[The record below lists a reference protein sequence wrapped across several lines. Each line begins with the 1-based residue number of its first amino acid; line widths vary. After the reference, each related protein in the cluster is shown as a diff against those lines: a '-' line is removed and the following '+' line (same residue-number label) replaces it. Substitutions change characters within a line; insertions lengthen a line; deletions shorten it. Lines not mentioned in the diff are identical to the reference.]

1 MLDTSMRQEL
11 DNYGRRKD
19 ESKKLTSTRN
29 MELIDKIKYD
39 LKNILSERRYIH
51 SLGVMEMSV
60 QLAKIYH
67 VDEEKAKIAGLLHDN
82 AKEMTAEELL
92 KYVDDNDIQI
102 SEVERINTKILH
114 GKVGA
119 DIAKKKYG
127 ISKEIQEA
135 IEYHTTT
142 NPNMTTLD
150 KIVFVADKIELNRKS
165 ATYDIETER
174 ELAKKDLDEA
184 VIFIINSNIT
194 SLIQKDKLINEES
207 IQTRNKLMIGRK
219 NKF

>member
-1 MLDTSMRQEL
+1 
-11 DNYGRRKD
+11 
-19 ESKKLTSTRN
+19 
-29 MELIDKIKYD
+29 MELIDKIKED
-39 LKNILSERRYIH
+39 LKNTLSERRYIH
-51 SLGVMEMSV
+51 SLGVMEMAV
-60 QLAKIYH
+60 ELAKIYN
-67 VDEEKAKIAGLLHDN
+67 VDEKKAELAGLLHDN
-82 AKEMTAEELL
+82 AKEMTPEELL
-92 KYVDDNDIQI
+92 KYVDDNNIKI

-127 ISKEIQEA
+127 VSKEIQEA

-165 ATYDIETER
+165 ATYDIESER
-174 ELAKKDLDEA
+174 ELAKKDLDGA

-207 IQTRNKLMIGRK
+207 INTRNKLIIERMK
-219 NKF
+219 K

>member
-1 MLDTSMRQEL
+1 
-11 DNYGRRKD
+11 
-19 ESKKLTSTRN
+19 
-29 MELIDKIKYD
+29 MELIDKIKED
-39 LKNILSERRYIH
+39 LKNTLSERRYIH
-51 SLGVMEMSV
+51 SLGVMEMAV
-60 QLAKIYH
+60 ELAKIYN
-67 VDEEKAKIAGLLHDN
+67 VDEKKAKLAGLLHDN
-82 AKEMTAEELL
+82 AKEMTPEELL
-92 KYVDDNDIQI
+92 KYVDDNNIKI

-127 ISKEIQEA
+127 VSKEIQEA

-165 ATYDIETER
+165 ATYDIESER
-174 ELAKKDLDEA
+174 ELAKKDLDGA

-207 IQTRNKLMIGRK
+207 INTRNKLMIERMK
-219 NKF
+219 NN

>member
-1 MLDTSMRQEL
+1 
-11 DNYGRRKD
+11 
-19 ESKKLTSTRN
+19 
-29 MELIDKIKYD
+29 MELIDKIKED
-39 LKNILSERRYIH
+39 LKNTLSERRYIH
-51 SLGVMEMSV
+51 SLGVMEMAV
-60 QLAKIYH
+60 ELAKIYN
-67 VDEEKAKIAGLLHDN
+67 VDEKKAELAGLLHDN
-82 AKEMTAEELL
+82 AKEMTPEELL
-92 KYVDDNDIQI
+92 RYVDDNNIKI

-127 ISKEIQEA
+127 VSKEIQEA

-165 ATYDIETER
+165 ATYDIESER
-174 ELAKKDLDEA
+174 ELAKKDLDGA

-207 IQTRNKLMIGRK
+207 IQTRNKLMIERMK
-219 NKF
+219 K

>member
-1 MLDTSMRQEL
+1 
-11 DNYGRRKD
+11 
-19 ESKKLTSTRN
+19 
-29 MELIDKIKYD
+29 MELIDKIKED
-39 LKNILSERRYIH
+39 LKNTLSERRYIH
-51 SLGVMEMSV
+51 SLGVMEMAV
-60 QLAKIYH
+60 ELAKIYN
-67 VDEEKAKIAGLLHDN
+67 VDEKKAELAGLLHDN
-82 AKEMTAEELL
+82 AKEMTPEELL
-92 KYVDDNDIQI
+92 KYVDDNNIKI

-114 GKVGA
+114 GKIGA

-127 ISKEIQEA
+127 VSKEIQEA

-165 ATYDIETER
+165 ATYDIESER
-174 ELAKKDLDEA
+174 ELAKKDLDGA

-207 IQTRNKLMIGRK
+207 IQTRNKLIIERMK
-219 NKF
+219 K

>member
-1 MLDTSMRQEL
+1 
-11 DNYGRRKD
+11 
-19 ESKKLTSTRN
+19 
-29 MELIDKIKYD
+29 MELIDKIKED
-39 LKNILSERRYIH
+39 LKNTLSERRYIH
-51 SLGVMEMSV
+51 SLGVMEMAV
-60 QLAKIYH
+60 ELAQIYN
-67 VDEEKAKIAGLLHDN
+67 VDEKKAELAGLLHDN
-82 AKEMTAEELL
+82 AKEMTPEELL
-92 KYVDDNDIQI
+92 KYVDDNNIKI

-114 GKVGA
+114 GKIGA

-127 ISKEIQEA
+127 VSKEIQEA

-165 ATYDIETER
+165 ATYDIEAER
-174 ELAKKDLDEA
+174 ELAKKDLDGA

-207 IQTRNKLMIGRK
+207 INTRNKLIIERMK
-219 NKF
+219 K

>member
-1 MLDTSMRQEL
+1 
-11 DNYGRRKD
+11 
-19 ESKKLTSTRN
+19 
-29 MELIDKIKYD
+29 MELIDKIKED
-39 LKNILSERRYIH
+39 LKNTLSERRYIH
-51 SLGVMEMSV
+51 SLGVMEMAV
-60 QLAKIYH
+60 ELAKIYN
-67 VDEEKAKIAGLLHDN
+67 VDEKKAELAGLLHDN
-82 AKEMTAEELL
+82 AKEMTPEELL
-92 KYVDDNDIQI
+92 KYVDDNNIKI

-127 ISKEIQEA
+127 VSKEIQEA

-165 ATYDIETER
+165 ATYDIESER
-174 ELAKKDLDEA
+174 ELAKKDLDGA

-207 IQTRNKLMIGRK
+207 INTRNKLMIERMK
-219 NKF
+219 K

>member
-1 MLDTSMRQEL
+1 MLDTSRRQEL

-119 DIAKKKYG
+119 DIAKKKYR

>member
-1 MLDTSMRQEL
+1 
-11 DNYGRRKD
+11 
-19 ESKKLTSTRN
+19 
-29 MELIDKIKYD
+29 MELIDKIKED
-39 LKNILSERRYIH
+39 LKNTLSERRYIH
-51 SLGVMEMSV
+51 SLGVMEMAV
-60 QLAKIYH
+60 ELAKIYN
-67 VDEEKAKIAGLLHDN
+67 VDEKKAELAGLLHDN
-82 AKEMTAEELL
+82 AKEMTPEELL
-92 KYVDDNDIQI
+92 KYVDDNNIKI

-127 ISKEIQEA
+127 VSKEIQEA

-142 NPNMTTLD
+142 NPKMTTLD

-165 ATYDIETER
+165 ATYDIESER
-174 ELAKKDLDEA
+174 ELAKKDLDGA

-207 IQTRNKLMIGRK
+207 IQTRNKLMIERMK
-219 NKF
+219 K

>member
-1 MLDTSMRQEL
+1 
-11 DNYGRRKD
+11 
-19 ESKKLTSTRN
+19 
-29 MELIDKIKYD
+29 MELIDKIKED
-39 LKNILSERRYIH
+39 LKNTLSERRYIH
-51 SLGVMEMSV
+51 SLGVMEMAV
-60 QLAKIYH
+60 ELAQIYN
-67 VDEEKAKIAGLLHDN
+67 VDEKKAELAGLLHDN
-82 AKEMTAEELL
+82 AKEMTPEELL
-92 KYVDDNDIQI
+92 KYVDDNNIKI

-114 GKVGA
+114 GKIGA

-127 ISKEIQEA
+127 VSKEIQEA

-165 ATYDIETER
+165 ATYDIESER
-174 ELAKKDLDEA
+174 ELAKKDLDGA

-207 IQTRNKLMIGRK
+207 INTRNKLIIERMK
-219 NKF
+219 K

>member
-1 MLDTSMRQEL
+1 
-11 DNYGRRKD
+11 
-19 ESKKLTSTRN
+19 
-29 MELIDKIKYD
+29 MELIDKIKED
-39 LKNILSERRYIH
+39 LKNTLSERRYIH
-51 SLGVMEMSV
+51 SLGVMEMAV
-60 QLAKIYH
+60 ELAQIYN
-67 VDEEKAKIAGLLHDN
+67 VDEKKAELAGLLHDN
-82 AKEMTAEELL
+82 AKEMTPEELL
-92 KYVDDNDIQI
+92 KYVDDNNIKI

-127 ISKEIQEA
+127 VSKEIQEA

-165 ATYDIETER
+165 ATYDIESER
-174 ELAKKDLDEA
+174 ELAKKDLDGA

-207 IQTRNKLMIGRK
+207 IQTRNKLMIERMK
-219 NKF
+219 K

>member
-1 MLDTSMRQEL
+1 
-11 DNYGRRKD
+11 
-19 ESKKLTSTRN
+19 
-29 MELIDKIKYD
+29 MELIDKIKED
-39 LKNILSERRYIH
+39 LKNTLSERRYIH
-51 SLGVMEMSV
+51 SLGVMEMAV
-60 QLAKIYH
+60 ELAKIYN
-67 VDEEKAKIAGLLHDN
+67 VEEKKAELAGLLHDN
-82 AKEMTAEELL
+82 AKEMTPEELL
-92 KYVDDNDIQI
+92 RYVDDNNIKI

-127 ISKEIQEA
+127 VSKEIQEA

-165 ATYDIETER
+165 ATYDIESER
-174 ELAKKDLDEA
+174 ELAKKDLDGA

-207 IQTRNKLMIGRK
+207 IQTRNKLMIERMK
-219 NKF
+219 K

>member
-1 MLDTSMRQEL
+1 
-11 DNYGRRKD
+11 
-19 ESKKLTSTRN
+19 
-29 MELIDKIKYD
+29 MELIDKIKED
-39 LKNILSERRYIH
+39 LKNTLSERRYIH
-51 SLGVMEMSV
+51 SLGVMEMAV
-60 QLAKIYH
+60 ELAKIYN
-67 VDEEKAKIAGLLHDN
+67 VDEKKAELAGLLHDN
-82 AKEMTAEELL
+82 AKEMTPEELL
-92 KYVDDNDIQI
+92 KYVDDNNIKI

-119 DIAKKKYG
+119 DIAKKKYSV
-127 ISKEIQEA
+127 SKEIQEA

-165 ATYDIETER
+165 ATYDIESER
-174 ELAKKDLDEA
+174 ELAKKDLDGA

-207 IQTRNKLMIGRK
+207 IQTRNKLMIERMK
-219 NKF
+219 K

>member
-1 MLDTSMRQEL
+1 
-11 DNYGRRKD
+11 
-19 ESKKLTSTRN
+19 
-29 MELIDKIKYD
+29 MELIDKIKED
-39 LKNILSERRYIH
+39 LKNTLSERRYIH
-51 SLGVMEMSV
+51 SLGVMEMAV
-60 QLAKIYH
+60 ELAKIYN
-67 VDEEKAKIAGLLHDN
+67 VDEKKAELAGLLHDN
-82 AKEMTAEELL
+82 AKEMTPEELL
-92 KYVDDNDIQI
+92 KYVDDNNIKI

-127 ISKEIQEA
+127 VSKEIQEA

-165 ATYDIETER
+165 ATYDIEAER
-174 ELAKKDLDEA
+174 DLAKKDLDGA

-207 IQTRNKLMIGRK
+207 IQTRNKLMIERMK
-219 NKF
+219 K

>member
-1 MLDTSMRQEL
+1 
-11 DNYGRRKD
+11 
-19 ESKKLTSTRN
+19 
-29 MELIDKIKYD
+29 MELIDKIKED
-39 LKNILSERRYIH
+39 LKNTLSERRYIH
-51 SLGVMEMSV
+51 SLGVMEMAV
-60 QLAKIYH
+60 ELAKIYN
-67 VDEEKAKIAGLLHDN
+67 VDEKKAELAGLLHDN
-82 AKEMTAEELL
+82 AKEMTPEELL
-92 KYVDDNDIQI
+92 KYVDDNNIKI

-114 GKVGA
+114 GKIGA

-127 ISKEIQEA
+127 VSKEIQEA

-165 ATYDIETER
+165 ATYDIESER
-174 ELAKKDLDEA
+174 ELAKKDLDGA

-207 IQTRNKLMIGRK
+207 INTRNKLIIERMK
-219 NKF
+219 K

>member
-1 MLDTSMRQEL
+1 
-11 DNYGRRKD
+11 
-19 ESKKLTSTRN
+19 
-29 MELIDKIKYD
+29 MELIDKIKED
-39 LKNILSERRYIH
+39 LKNTLSERRYIH
-51 SLGVMEMSV
+51 SLGVMEMAV
-60 QLAKIYH
+60 ELAQIYN
-67 VDEEKAKIAGLLHDN
+67 VDEKKAELAGLLHDN
-82 AKEMTAEELL
+82 AKEMTPEELL
-92 KYVDDNDIQI
+92 RYVDDNNIKI

-127 ISKEIQEA
+127 VSKEIQEA

-165 ATYDIETER
+165 ATYDIESER
-174 ELAKKDLDEA
+174 ELAKKDLDGA

-207 IQTRNKLMIGRK
+207 IQTRNKLMIERMK
-219 NKF
+219 K

>member
-1 MLDTSMRQEL
+1 
-11 DNYGRRKD
+11 
-19 ESKKLTSTRN
+19 
-29 MELIDKIKYD
+29 MELIDKIKED
-39 LKNILSERRYIH
+39 LKNTLSERRYIH
-51 SLGVMEMSV
+51 SLGVMEMAV
-60 QLAKIYH
+60 ELAKIYN
-67 VDEEKAKIAGLLHDN
+67 VDEKKAELAGLLHDN
-82 AKEMTAEELL
+82 AKEMTPEELL
-92 KYVDDNDIQI
+92 KYVDDNNIKI

-127 ISKEIQEA
+127 VSKEIQEA

-165 ATYDIETER
+165 ATYDIEAER
-174 ELAKKDLDEA
+174 ELAKKDLDGA

-207 IQTRNKLMIGRK
+207 IQTRNKLMIERMK
-219 NKF
+219 NN

>member
-1 MLDTSMRQEL
+1 
-11 DNYGRRKD
+11 
-19 ESKKLTSTRN
+19 
-29 MELIDKIKYD
+29 MELIDKIKED
-39 LKNILSERRYIH
+39 LKNTLSERRYIH
-51 SLGVMEMSV
+51 SLGVMEMAV
-60 QLAKIYH
+60 ELAQIYN
-67 VDEEKAKIAGLLHDN
+67 VDEKKAELAGLLHDN
-82 AKEMTAEELL
+82 AKEMTPEELL
-92 KYVDDNDIQI
+92 KYVDDNNIKI

-114 GKVGA
+114 GKIGA

-127 ISKEIQEA
+127 VSKEIQEA

-165 ATYDIETER
+165 ATYDIEAER
-174 ELAKKDLDEA
+174 ELAKKDLDGA

-207 IQTRNKLMIGRK
+207 IQTRNKLMIERMK
-219 NKF
+219 K

>member
-1 MLDTSMRQEL
+1 
-11 DNYGRRKD
+11 
-19 ESKKLTSTRN
+19 
-29 MELIDKIKYD
+29 MELIDKIKED
-39 LKNILSERRYIH
+39 LKNTLSERRYIH
-51 SLGVMEMSV
+51 SLGVMEMAV
-60 QLAKIYH
+60 ELAQIYN
-67 VDEEKAKIAGLLHDN
+67 VDEKKAELAGLLHDN
-82 AKEMTAEELL
+82 AKEMTPEELL
-92 KYVDDNDIQI
+92 KYVDDNNIKI

-127 ISKEIQEA
+127 VSKEIQEA

-165 ATYDIETER
+165 ATYDIESER
-174 ELAKKDLDEA
+174 ELAKKDIDGA

-207 IQTRNKLMIGRK
+207 IQTRNKLMIERMK
-219 NKF
+219 K

>member
-1 MLDTSMRQEL
+1 
-11 DNYGRRKD
+11 
-19 ESKKLTSTRN
+19 
-29 MELIDKIKYD
+29 MELIDKIKED
-39 LKNILSERRYIH
+39 LKNTLSERRYIH
-51 SLGVMEMSV
+51 SLGVMEMAV
-60 QLAKIYH
+60 ELAKIYN
-67 VDEEKAKIAGLLHDN
+67 VDEKKAELAGLLHDN
-82 AKEMTAEELL
+82 AKEMTPEELL
-92 KYVDDNDIQI
+92 KYVDDNNIKI

-127 ISKEIQEA
+127 VSKEIQEA

-165 ATYDIETER
+165 ATYDIEAER
-174 ELAKKDLDEA
+174 ELAKKDLDGA

-207 IQTRNKLMIGRK
+207 INTRNKLMIERMK
-219 NKF
+219 NN

>member
-1 MLDTSMRQEL
+1 
-11 DNYGRRKD
+11 
-19 ESKKLTSTRN
+19 
-29 MELIDKIKYD
+29 MELIDEIKED
-39 LKNILSERRYIH
+39 LKNTLSERRYIH
-51 SLGVMEMSV
+51 SLGVMEMAV
-60 QLAKIYH
+60 ELAKIYN
-67 VDEEKAKIAGLLHDN
+67 VDEKKAELAGLLHDN

-92 KYVDDNDIQI
+92 KYVADNNIEI
-102 SEVERINTKILH
+102 TEVERINTKILH

-127 ISKEIQEA
+127 ISREIQEA

-165 ATYDIETER
+165 DTYNIDAER
-174 ELAKKDLDEA
+174 ELAKRDLDGA

-194 SLIQKDKLINEES
+194 SLIAKDKLINEES
-207 IQTRNKLMIGRK
+207 IQTRNKLMIERMK
-219 NKF
+219 K